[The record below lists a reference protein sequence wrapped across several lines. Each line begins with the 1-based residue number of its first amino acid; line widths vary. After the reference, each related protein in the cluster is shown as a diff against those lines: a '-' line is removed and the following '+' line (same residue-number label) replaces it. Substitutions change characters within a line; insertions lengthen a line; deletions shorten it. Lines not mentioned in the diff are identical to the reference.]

1 MPNNPG
7 RPEPLSP
14 VKQALLAVEQLKAR
28 LAAAERRQREPI
40 AIVGIGCRFPGRAH
54 SPEAF
59 WNLLATGTNAVTRIP
74 ASRWDAQAYYD
85 PNPEA
90 PGKAYTTYGAFLE
103 DIDEFDAQFFSI
115 APIEAASMDPQQR
128 LLLEVSWEALEHGG
142 LAGAALRGSRAGI
155 FTGICN
161 SDYLLYTLG
170 SRDPQR
176 VDAFAGTGSA
186 NSIAAGRLSYFYD
199 FHGPNFPVD
208 TACSSSLAAL
218 HLAAQSLRNRE
229 CDMALAAGVSA
240 MLAPEPYVYFAKTR
254 ALSAGPKSY
263 TFDARADG
271 YVRGEG
277 CGVLVLK
284 RLIDAE
290 AAGDHVWAVIRGTAM
305 NHDGR
310 TSGLTAPNGPAQQD
324 VIRAALANAGV
335 DPDEVTYVETHG
347 TATPLGDP
355 IEVQALG
362 AAYRPAAHGKK
373 RKLYIGAV
381 KTNIGHLEG
390 AAGIAGA
397 IKAALMLHH
406 RELVPHLHFEQPS
419 PHIPW
424 TDLPVEVVTA
434 RQPWP
439 AGQPLLAGIS
449 AFGFSGTNVHV
460 IMEAASEPAAG
471 GPEPGTPTSHIS
483 SWLGETAQP
492 LDGRRRARVLPISA
506 RTAIGLKRLAE
517 RYAALL
523 RQPAAHP
530 LADICHTAAIGR
542 AHFPHRLAVV
552 GADASE
558 IADRLQ
564 AFEQGNSSVPG
575 LRAHHSR
582 PQAPPRLVFQFSG
595 QGAQF
600 PGMGRDLYESEPLF
614 RERLDQC
621 DQLLRPHL
629 DVSIRAAMFGAAP
642 AGSAEN
648 RPFALDETWLTQ
660 PALFAFEYALA
671 SLWRSWGLEPAAV
684 IGHSIGEYVAACLAG
699 VFTLPDALRLVAAR
713 GRLMQALPRAGAMVV
728 AFAPQAQVEAA
739 LVGKVGVDIA
749 AVNGPD
755 NVVLSGIS
763 EAVLATADE
772 LEIAGV
778 ATRSLRVSR
787 AFHSPLMQPILQ
799 EYQHIAADVAYHPPR
814 LPMIANLTGRFFGP
828 GEAPDA
834 AYWTRHVRQT
844 VRYFDGLQTLIA
856 GGYGPFVEV
865 GPRPVLTDLGQRIAP
880 EAGRWLASCR
890 PNQETA
896 LYDSLAALY
905 AHGCPIDWEAV
916 YPRGQH
922 RRVDLPTYPFE
933 HKRYWLGRPAA
944 AQPQAPATPAPAARD
959 GGDASLLNAFV
970 EVLD

>member
-28 LAAAERRQREPI
+28 LAVAERRQREPI

-54 SPEAF
+54 SPQDF
-59 WNLLATGTNAVTRIP
+59 WNLLATGANAVTRIP
-74 ASRWDAQAYYD
+74 ANRWDAEAYYD

-103 DIDEFDAQFFSI
+103 GIDEFDAQFFSI

-142 LAGAALRGSRAGI
+142 LAGASLRGSRTGI

-199 FHGPNFPVD
+199 FHGPNFPID

-218 HLAAQSLRNRE
+218 HLAVQSLRNRE

-290 AAGDHVWAVIRGTAM
+290 AAGDRVLAVIRGTAM

-310 TSGLTAPNGPAQQD
+310 TGGLTAPNGPAQQD

-335 DPDEVTYVETHG
+335 VPDEVTYVETHG
-347 TATPLGDP
+347 TGTPLGDP

-362 AAYRPAAHGKK
+362 AAYRAAAPAKK

-424 TDLPVEVVTA
+424 ADLPVEVVTA
-434 RQPWP
+434 RRPWP

-471 GPEPGTPTSHIS
+471 GRESGAPTRQASA
-483 SWLGETAQP
+483 WLGEAARPQV
-492 LDGRRRARVLPISA
+492 GRRTHVLPMSA
-506 RTAIGLKRLAE
+506 RTVTGLKRLAG
-517 RYAALL
+517 RYAAHL
-523 RQPAAHP
+523 RQPAAPP
-530 LADICHTAAIGR
+530 LGDICHTAAIGR

-552 GADASE
+552 GADAIE
-558 IADRLQ
+558 IAERLQ
-564 AFEQGNSSVPG
+564 AFEQGNGSAPG
-575 LRAHHSR
+575 LRAHHAR

-614 RERLDQC
+614 RARLDEC

-629 DVSIRAAMFGAAP
+629 DISIRAAMFGAP
-642 AGSAEN
+642 LTGSAEKG
-648 RPFALDETWLTQ
+648 PLALDETWLAQ

-671 SLWRSWGLEPAAV
+671 SLWRSWGLEPEAV

-699 VFTLPDALRLVAAR
+699 VFTLEDALYLVAAR
-713 GRLMQALPRAGAMVV
+713 GRLMQALPRAGAMVA
-728 AFAPQAQVEAA
+728 AFAPETRVEAA

-755 NVVLSGIS
+755 HVVLSGVR

-778 ATRSLRVSR
+778 ATRSLRVSH
-787 AFHSPLMQPILQ
+787 AFHSPLMEPVLQ
-799 EYQHIAADVAYHPPR
+799 EYQRIAAEVAYHPPR

-828 GEAPDA
+828 GEAPDT

-844 VRYFDGLQTLIA
+844 VRYFDGLQTLVA
-856 GGYGPFVEV
+856 GGYSLFVEV
-865 GPRPVLTDLGQRIAP
+865 GPRAVLTDLGQHIAP
-880 EAGRWLASCR
+880 EAGHWLASCR
-890 PNQETA
+890 PNHQTA

-905 AHGCPIDWEAV
+905 GHGCPIDWEAV

-933 HKRYWLGRPAA
+933 HKRYWLDRTAA
-944 AQPQAPATPAPAARD
+944 AQPQAAATPAPAARN
-959 GGDASLLNAFV
+959 GSGASLLNAFV
-970 EVLD
+970 DVLE